1 MIDRVLKRARI
12 LPAQCGNS
20 SAGRAIPCQ
29 GIGRE
34 FEPRFPL
41 HITLKKGSVS
51 LPFFN
56 VISVEIG
63 ALAKWLCRGLQSL
76 RRRFDSGTRL
86 Q

>member
-1 MIDRVLKRARI
+1 MLKIAKI
-12 LPAQCGNS
+12 LPSVCGNS

-41 HITLKKGSVS
+41 QILLKRE
-51 LPFFN
+51 LIPFFCL
-56 VISVEIG
+56 VSG

-86 Q
+86 HFT

>member
-1 MIDRVLKRARI
+1 MVQKKAKI
-12 LPAQCGNS
+12 LRSQCGNS

-41 HITLKKGSVS
+41 QIEERGSLKFFAS
-51 LPFFN
+51 PFL
-56 VISVEIG
+56 VLAIG